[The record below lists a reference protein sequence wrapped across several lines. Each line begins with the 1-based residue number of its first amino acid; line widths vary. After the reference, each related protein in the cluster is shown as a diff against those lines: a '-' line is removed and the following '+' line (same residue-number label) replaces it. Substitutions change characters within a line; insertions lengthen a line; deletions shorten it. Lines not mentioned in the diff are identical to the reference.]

1 MKEINLEN
9 TKEIIGGAGVSGAL
23 ISGIAKVVESGFE
36 GVSNLITDIASVGF
50 AFYQASKNPIKA
62 EYKIGN
68 NSFKIDNTKLVDLK
82 IQQAKA
88 QEIKIPVLEIGN
100 NKNNIKINYN
110 DAYNNDE
117 QISNIYNDFDQN
129 ISIFN

>member
-23 ISGIAKVVESGFE
+23 VTGIAKVIQSGFE
-36 GVSNLITDIASVGF
+36 GVSNFITDIASVGF

-68 NSFKIDNTKLVDLK
+68 SNFKIDNTKLVDLK
-82 IQQAKA
+82 IQQAKV
-88 QEIKIPVLEIGN
+88 QEIKVPVLEVGN
-100 NKNNIKINYN
+100 SKNNIKINYN
-110 DAYNNDE
+110 DSYNNNE
-117 QISNIYNDFDQN
+117 QVNDIYNDFDQN